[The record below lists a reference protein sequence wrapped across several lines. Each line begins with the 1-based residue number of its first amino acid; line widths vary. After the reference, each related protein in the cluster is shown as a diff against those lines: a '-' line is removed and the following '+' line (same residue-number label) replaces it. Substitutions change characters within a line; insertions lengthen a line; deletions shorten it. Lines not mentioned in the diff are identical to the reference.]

1 MHHLVFPCL
10 LRHWETIDPW
20 KDEGVK
26 NDMARALLFQ
36 YIPESLILQV
46 GNLETEKA
54 VWETIKTR
62 YLGADRVKEARLQ
75 TLMAD
80 LTE

>member
-1 MHHLVFPCL
+1 
-10 LRHWETIDPW
+10 
-20 KDEGVK
+20 
-26 NDMARALLFQ
+26 MARALLFQ
-36 YIPESLILQV
+36 YIPESLIPQV

-62 YLGADRVKEARLQ
+62 HLGADRVKEVRLQ